1 MDLDD
6 VAVFVRVIDCGG
18 FTRAAAALHQPKSR
32 VSRTISALERRLGVA
47 LLYRT
52 TRSLSVT
59 EAGRALYE
67 GCRANVYAI
76 EGACQGLQER
86 RDEVAGTLRLTTVE
100 SVADSVL
107 GPLLAEL
114 HLVHPR
120 LRVDLRTSNEI
131 VDLVK
136 DGIDVALRL
145 GKLKDSA
152 LKVRPVGHLA
162 MILVASPAYLR
173 SAPPL
178 RDVADL
184 ALHRA
189 LHFETGAQASTWTLA
204 PPARRRGARAGEA
217 DGAEAATVAIDV
229 YVRASAPRVVL
240 ELALAGRGVALIPE
254 YLCTDALADGRLV
267 RLLAPLVTALYPVQF
282 AWPAQREV
290 NAKVRA
296 FVEFAAPRLA
306 RYFAG

>member
-1 MDLDD
+1 VDLDD

-18 FTRAAAALHQPKSR
+18 FTRAADLLHQPKSR

-67 GCRANVYAI
+67 QCRANVYAI
-76 EGACQGLQER
+76 EGACLGLQER

-114 HLVHPR
+114 HAVHPR
-120 LRVDLRTSNEI
+120 LRVDLRTSNQI

-152 LKVRPVGHLA
+152 LMVRPVGHIA
-162 MILVASPAYLR
+162 MILVANPAYLR

-189 LHFETGAQASTWTLA
+189 LHFETGAQAATWTLA
-204 PPARRRGARAGEA
+204 PPARRKGARA
-217 DGAEAATVAIDV
+217 AEAEATTVAIDV
-229 YVRASAPRVVL
+229 YVRTSAPRVVL

-296 FVEFAAPRLA
+296 FVDFAAPRLA
-306 RYFAG
+306 RYFAA